1 MLQLRSPQTSPPLTR
16 SRILT
21 SLGTWHRK
29 RYMCG
34 QYQVMMS
41 GSKYAGME
49 RIELRDTFHP
59 TTMAINGPNYWSFP
73 WVNSAETAIK

>member
-1 MLQLRSPQTSPPLTR
+1 
-16 SRILT
+16 
-21 SLGTWHRK
+21 
-29 RYMCG
+29 MCG

-59 TTMAINGPNYWSFP
+59 TKMAINGPNYWSFP
-73 WVNSAETAIK
+73 WVNSAETAIN